1 VGKQTDQRGTK
12 TDENW
17 KRTAEG
23 ICMKEREQDKKIK
36 KEGQERR
43 GIISMGLNG

>member
-17 KRTAEG
+17 ERIAEG
-23 ICMKEREQDKKIK
+23 ICMKERNKIRK
-36 KEGQERR
+36 RARKGRKEG
-43 GIISMGLNG
+43 NY